1 MTTVFSLLAA
11 VITIYTIL
19 CFIEIIMSW
28 IPGAKFTK
36 FGQTISKI
44 TEPYL
49 HVFSRLKWTHVGY
62 VDFSPII
69 SLGILSLASSIFGS
83 VAARGRF
90 LLGNALGEIVR
101 QIWGLCSSLIGL
113 LFILMLIRFI
123 VLLVKKNENTY
134 DTMWYQL
141 DSFLRPIVQAISK
154 PFYRNQNSYKGTLLT
169 TLIVIAL
176 VYVLGNILCAVLVG
190 LFNTIP
196 F

>member
-11 VITIYTIL
+11 AFTIYTIL
-19 CFIEIIMSW
+19 CFIEIILSW

-36 FGQTISKI
+36 FGQFISKI

-49 HVFSRLKWTHVGY
+49 HLFSRLKWTHVGY

-69 SLGILSLASSIFGS
+69 SLGLLSLASSIFGS

-90 LLGNALGEIVR
+90 MLGVALGEIVR

-123 VLLVKKNENTY
+123 VLLVKNNENTY
-134 DTMWYQL
+134 DSMWYQL

-176 VYVLGNILCAVLVG
+176 VYVLGNILCSVLVG